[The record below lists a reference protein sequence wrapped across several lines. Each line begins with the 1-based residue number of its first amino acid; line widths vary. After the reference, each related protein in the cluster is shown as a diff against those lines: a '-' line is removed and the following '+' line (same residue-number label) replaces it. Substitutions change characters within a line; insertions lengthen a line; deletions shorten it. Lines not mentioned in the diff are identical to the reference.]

1 MALESGTRVGIY
13 EVTGKLGEGGM
24 GQVYRA
30 HDTSLDR
37 DVALKVLPESFL
49 ADPDRLARF
58 QREAK
63 VLASLNHPNIG
74 HIYGLEAAGD
84 GQALV
89 LEIIEGPTLA
99 DRIAE
104 GPLPVEEALS
114 IAGQI
119 ADALESAHAQ
129 GIIHRD
135 LKPAN
140 VKVRPD
146 GTVKVLDF
154 GLAKA
159 VTTDGAGADASDAPT
174 LSITGAT
181 QMGMVVGTAAYMAP
195 EQARGKVVDKRA
207 DIWAFGVVLYEML
220 TGKRAF
226 VGEDTS
232 LTLAAVMTANPE
244 MEALPATLT
253 ASARNCLE
261 HCLQKDPQKRIRDAG
276 DVQLALAGTFETV
289 IEQDVVNDV
298 SEATEV
304 PFWQRPVGI
313 GLSVMVAM
321 LVAGGAVWSV
331 ADRSVVPEGVTRL
344 PLLLEPGA
352 TFSSTNRR
360 VAGIS
365 PNGRYV
371 AYSANEQL
379 YLRAMDQMEATPI
392 RGTEGTALDSG
403 RSATFGPDNQWIGF
417 FHDNQLKK
425 VAVTGGAPVAL
436 CDAINP
442 TGMSWSED
450 DTIYF
455 GQGPLGI
462 FRVAGTGGTP
472 EVVVEL
478 EQGEE
483 AGSPQLLP
491 GGEWL
496 LFTLRSAVTPL
507 WDEAQIV
514 AQSLATGERRT
525 LVNGGTDGRYVAPGH
540 LVYARERT
548 LFALGFDVENIEIAP
563 GPVPLI
569 EDVAQAVTNSVA
581 MYSVSDNGTL
591 IYVPADMLIGSRTGR
606 NTPVSQLVWVD
617 RNGNEVALDTPP
629 TPIMTMALSPDGRR
643 IAYGDRTEEQDV
655 WIYDLDLRTNQRLT
669 FDPAIETTPTWTP
682 DGQRIAFFRLGV
694 GVLLTNAD
702 GTGQPEMVW
711 EFDNLFDYPATFLPD
726 GSGLLVNVDEDDLG
740 AISIGSDTEPQTL
753 LNTDF
758 TETNLALSPDGNWL
772 AYQSDESGTNQVFVR
787 PFPDV
792 ESGLWQVSRS
802 GGQWPEWGPDGDE
815 LFYVSTSGEF
825 IATRVQTEPTFSVGT
840 EEGLFDA
847 DQFYFGPRDGYAVSP
862 NGDRFLML
870 RTGGLSG
877 DPEDIGPDRSQL
889 NVVQDWYQELEQRVP
904 VP

>member
-1 MALESGTRVGIY
+1 MALETGTRIGVY

-24 GQVYRA
+24 GEVYRA

-37 DVALKVLPESFL
+37 DVALKVLPETFL

-89 LEIIEGPTLA
+89 LELIEGPTLA

-159 VTTDGAGADASDAPT
+159 VTTEAAGGDASDAPT

-226 VGEDTS
+226 GGEDTS
-232 LTLAAVMTANPE
+232 LTLASVMKDDPE
-244 MEALPATLT
+244 MEALPASLS

-276 DVQLALAGTFETV
+276 DVQLAMAGTFATV
-289 IEQDVVNDV
+289 AEQVTVSDVNKPI
-298 SEATEV
+298 AV
-304 PFWQRPVGI
+304 PLWQQPLGI
-313 GLSVMVAM
+313 ALSVLVAM
-321 LVAGGAVWSV
+321 LIAGGAVWSV
-331 ADRSVVPEGVTRL
+331 VDTDVVGEGVTRL
-344 PLLLEPGA
+344 PLLLNSGA
-352 TFSSTNRR
+352 RFSSTNRR

-365 PNGRYV
+365 PDGRYV
-371 AYSANEQL
+371 AYSADEQL
-379 YLRAMDQMEATPI
+379 YLRAMDQMDASPI
-392 RGTEGTALDSG
+392 RGTEGAPTTSG
-403 RSATFGPDNQWIGF
+403 RSATFSPDNQWIGF
-417 FHDNQLKK
+417 FHENQLKK
-425 VAVTGGAPVAL
+425 VAVTGGAPVVL

-442 TGMSWSED
+442 TGVSWAED
-450 DTIYF
+450 DTVYF

-462 FRVAGTGGTP
+462 FRVAGTGGSA
-472 EVVVEL
+472 ELVVEL
-478 EQGEE
+478 EQGEL

-496 LFTLRSAVTPL
+496 LFTLRTAVTPL
-507 WDEAQIV
+507 WDESQIIV
-514 AQSLATGERRT
+514 QSLVTGERRT
-525 LVNGGTDGRYVAPGH
+525 LVNGGTDGRYVATGH
-540 LVYARERT
+540 LIYARERT
-548 LFALGFDVENIEIAP
+548 LFALPFDVANVEITP
-563 GPVPLI
+563 GPVPLV
-569 EDVAQAVTNSVA
+569 ENVAQAVTNSVA

-591 IYVPADMLIGSRTGR
+591 VYIPSDMLIGTRTGR

-617 RNGNEVALDTPP
+617 RSGDEMELETDP
-629 TPIMTMALSPDGRR
+629 TSIMTMSLSPGGRR
-643 IAYGDRTEEQDV
+643 LAYGDRTAEQDV
-655 WIYDLDLRTNQRLT
+655 WIYDLDLQTNQRLT
-669 FDPAIETTPTWTP
+669 FDPAIETTPMWTP
-682 DGQRIAFFRLGV
+682 DGRRIAFFRLGV
-694 GVLLTNAD
+694 GVLMTNAD
-702 GTGQPEMVW
+702 GTGQPEMMW
-711 EFDNLFDYPATFLPD
+711 EFDNLFDYPATFFPD

-740 AISIGSDTEPQTL
+740 AFSLGSDGDPELLLGTE
-753 LNTDF
+753 F
-758 TETNLALSPDGNWL
+758 TETNMALSPDGNWL
-772 AYQSDESGTNQVFVR
+772 AYQSDESGANQVFVR
-787 PFPDV
+787 PFPEV
-792 ESGLWQVSRS
+792 ESGLWQVSRD
-802 GGQWPEWGPDGDE
+802 GGQWPEWGPDGNE
-815 LFYVSTSGEF
+815 LFYVSSNGDF
-825 IATRVQTEPTFSVGT
+825 IATRVQTEPVFSVGA
-840 EEGLFDA
+840 EAQLFET
-847 DQFYFGPRDGYAVSP
+847 DQFYFGPRDGYAVSVD
-862 NGDRFLML
+862 GDRFLMM
-870 RTGGLSG
+870 RTGGLSIDAEG
-877 DPEDIGPDRSQL
+877 AAPTRPQI
-889 NVVQDWYQELEQRVP
+889 NVVQDWFQELEQRVP

>member
-159 VTTDGAGADASDAPT
+159 VTTDPAGGDASDAPT

-232 LTLAAVMTANPE
+232 LTLAAVMTATPE
-244 MEALPATLT
+244 MEALPANLT

-276 DVQLALAGTFETV
+276 DVQLALAGTFETIV
-289 IEQDVVNDV
+289 EQDVANDV
-298 SEATEV
+298 SEPTAV
-304 PFWQRPVGI
+304 PLWQQPVGI
-313 GLSVMVAM
+313 GLSIVAAM
-321 LVAGGAVWSV
+321 MIAGGAAWSI
-331 ADRSVVPEGVTRL
+331 AEAPAALEGVTRL

-352 TFSSTNRR
+352 RFSSTNRR

-379 YLRAMDQMEATPI
+379 YLRAMDQMEAIPI
-392 RGTEGTALDSG
+392 RGTEGSSLDSG
-403 RSATFGPDNQWIGF
+403 RSATFSPDNQWIGF
-417 FHDNQLKK
+417 FHDNQIKR

-436 CDAINP
+436 SDAINP
-442 TGMSWSED
+442 TGMSWSAD

-472 EVVVEL
+472 ETVVEL
-478 EQGEE
+478 EQGEA

-507 WDEAQIV
+507 WDESQIV
-514 AQSLATGERRT
+514 VQSLVTGERRT
-525 LVNGGTDGRYVAPGH
+525 LVNGGTDGRYVATGH

-548 LFALGFDVENIEIAP
+548 LFALAFDVENVEITP
-563 GPVPLI
+563 GPVPLV
-569 EDVAQAVTNSVA
+569 ENVAQAVTNSVA
-581 MYSVSDNGTL
+581 MYSLSDNGTL
-591 IYVPADMLIGSRTGR
+591 VYVPADMLIGSRTGR

-617 RNGNEVALDTPP
+617 RSGDQVELETAP

-669 FDPAIETTPTWTP
+669 FDPAIETTPMWTP
-682 DGQRIAFFRLGV
+682 DGERIAFFRLGI

-711 EFDNLFDYPATFLPD
+711 EFDNLFDYPATFFPD
-726 GSGLLVNVDEDDLG
+726 GSGLLVNIDEDDLG
-740 AISIGSDTEPQTL
+740 AISIGRDTEPETL
-753 LNTDF
+753 LGTDF

-772 AYQSDESGTNQVFVR
+772 AYQSDESGANQVFVR

-792 ESGLWQVSRS
+792 ESGLWQVSRA
-802 GGQWPEWGPDGDE
+802 GGQWPEWGPEGDE
-815 LFYVSTSGEF
+815 LFYVSSNGEF
-825 IATRVQTEPTFSVGT
+825 IATRVQTDPTFSVGT
-840 EEGLFDA
+840 EEGLFEA
-847 DQFYFGPRDGYAVSP
+847 DDFYFGPRDGYAVSP
-862 NGDRFLML
+862 DGDRFLML

-877 DPEDIGPDRSQL
+877 DPEDIGPDRPQL
-889 NVVQDWYQELEQRVP
+889 NVVQDWYQELVQRVP